1 MTQSTLAPSP
11 GPTLAGFPVSPLDP
25 GELCPPPQTPDLY
38 RPAPRAASG
47 QPRHAPPC
55 AVLSLS

>member
-25 GELCPPPQTPDLY
+25 GGALPPTTD
-38 RPAPRAASG
+38 A
-47 QPRHAPPC
+47 
-55 AVLSLS
+55 